1 MAYDILIKSGTVI
14 DGTGKPPELTDV
26 GIDGDRI
33 SAVGDLGNA
42 AAALTI
48 NAFGKYVTPGFIDI
62 TSHSDTHLTLFKYPL
77 QESLAMQGITTIIGG
92 NCGASLA
99 PLASRQALDAI
110 RKWADPSEINVNWAT
125 VGEYLQALEN
135 INLGINFGT
144 LVGYGTLRR
153 GVIGDEIRILN
164 LEEREQ
170 VKLLLRQGAE
180 EGAFG
185 LSLGLAY
192 GHERISSTEEIVE
205 VARALQETGKII
217 KIHLRSE
224 GPEILASVNEAIRI
238 GRETGVA
245 VEISHLKAIGR
256 KVWPSLPKALELI
269 SRARESGLDISFD
282 VSPYRTTG
290 SLLYLLI
297 PGWARQG
304 GFNELFRR
312 IDDPTERKK
321 IIQALQ
327 AHTLHYDKI
336 LITSAKTKGIVGH
349 TLAEVAEEGGLS
361 PEEALIQ
368 AVRANEGRVAIIGHT
383 VSMKNTRLEISDAN
397 AIISSDGWGLSQEA
411 QQLGDLAHPRSFGA
425 FPRFLGKL
433 APKLNLPFPEAVR
446 KITSFPA
453 ERLGIEA
460 RGTIARKY
468 FADLAVFDPR
478 LFRDRATYKNPFRY
492 PAGIEWVLVNGKVAV
507 GEGRIT
513 GERGGKIL
521 RKKR

>member
-1 MAYDILIKSGTVI
+1 MAYDILIKSGTMI
-14 DGTGKPPELTDV
+14 DGTGKPPLLADV

-33 SAVGDLGNA
+33 SAVGDLGHA
-42 AAALTI
+42 AAAVTI
-48 NAFGKYVTPGFIDI
+48 NAYGKIVSPGFIDI
-62 TSHSDTHLTLFKYPL
+62 TNHSDTHLTLFKYPK
-77 QESLAMQGITTIIGG
+77 QESLVMQGVTTIIGG

-99 PLASRQALDAI
+99 PLASRSALDAI
-110 RKWADPSEINVNWAT
+110 KKWADPSEININWAT
-125 VGEYLQALEN
+125 VEEYLQTLEG
-135 INLGINFGT
+135 LRPGVNFGT

-153 GVIGDEIRILN
+153 GVIGDATRILN

-170 VKLLLRQGAE
+170 VKFLLRQGAQ

-192 GHERISSTEEIVE
+192 GHERISSTEEIIEIAKVL
-205 VARALQETGKII
+205 RGTGKII

-224 GPEILASVNEAIRI
+224 GMETLASVNEAIRI

-245 VEISHLKAIGR
+245 IEISHLKVIG
-256 KVWPSLPKALELI
+256 KKAWPSLSKALKLI
-269 SRARESGLDISFD
+269 TRAKASGLDISFD

-297 PGWARQG
+297 PWWARQG

-312 IDDPTERKK
+312 IDDSIERKK

-336 LITSAKTKGIVGH
+336 LITSARTKGIVGH
-349 TLAEVAEEGGLS
+349 TLAEVAEEGGFS
-361 PEEALIQ
+361 PEEALVET
-368 AVRANEGRVAIIGHT
+368 VRANEGRVAIIGRT
-383 VSMKNTRLEISDAN
+383 VSMKNTLLEMSDEG
-397 AIISSDGWGLSQEA
+397 AIISSDGLGLSQDA
-411 QQLGDLAHPRSFGA
+411 QQLGDLVHPRSFGS

-433 APKLNLPFPEAVR
+433 APKLNISMPEAIR

-460 RGTIARKY
+460 RGIITKKN
-468 FADLAVFDPR
+468 FADLVIFDPQ
-478 LFRDRATYKNPFRY
+478 LFQDRATYKNPFRY
-492 PAGIEWVLVNGKVAV
+492 PAGIEWVIVNGKVAV
-507 GEGRIT
+507 GQGGIT
-513 GERGGKIL
+513 GERAGRIL
-521 RKKR
+521 RKS